1 MTLAFLD
8 WKLKKQTVSGFSN
21 KTVYNYGPYQIK
33 NNTASTYANW
43 YGYLDGDVVAGPY
56 ATRTVVVEEIL
67 HLEYVKYENDPD
79 RSSRILQEMM
89 ND

>member
-8 WKLKKQTVSGFSN
+8 WKLKKNTE
-21 KTVYNYGPYQIK
+21 KTITNRSYYMYGPYKIM
-33 NNTASTYANW
+33 NTKGTYANW
-43 YGYLDGDVVAGPY
+43 YGYLDGAKVAGPY

-79 RSSRILQEMM
+79 RSSRILHEMM